1 MNYPS
6 TLCKAYFELTALTD
20 ASSAYNFR
28 VLRDARLLR
37 FCWRYYPVIYGK
49 IYYLNVKIVTSVC
62 SSSFMV
68 SLVFVIEGMFVYF
81 IKNR

>member
-1 MNYPS
+1 M
-6 TLCKAYFELTALTD
+6 D

-37 FCWRYYPVIYGK
+37 FCWQYYPVIYGK
-49 IYYLNVKIVTSVC
+49 IYYLNVTIVTSVC
-62 SSSFMV
+62 SSSFMCKSGICYRRYV
-68 SLVFVIEGMFVYF
+68 CVFF